1 MTIKHHFTAGG
12 VYAREQTLRA
22 GEEVQKHVHD
32 YDHLSYLAH
41 GTAMLDVEG
50 ELSVLHGPCMLEVK
64 AGRAHRITAV
74 TDLTWLCIHAESVA
88 DPETLM
94 KG

>member
-1 MTIKHHFTAGG
+1 MKQSAISAAFT
-12 VYAREQTLRA
+12 VTFP
-22 GEEVQKHVHD
+22 
-32 YDHLSYLAH
+32 
-41 GTAMLDVEG
+41 MLDVEG
-50 ELSVLHGPCMLEVK
+50 DLSILHGPCMLEVK
-64 AGRAHRITAV
+64 AGHAHRITAL

>member
-1 MTIKHHFTAGG
+1 MTVKHHFSTGG

-32 YDHLSYLAH
+32 YDHLSYLAR
-41 GTAMLDVEG
+41 GTAMLDVDG
-50 ELSVLHGPCMLEVK
+50 ELSVLRGPCMLEVK
-64 AGRAHRITAV
+64 AGKSHRIQAL

>member
-1 MTIKHHFTAGG
+1 MILHHFSAGG
-12 VYAREQTLRA
+12 VYAREQSLLA
-22 GEEVQKHVHD
+22 GQEVDKHVHD
-32 YDHLSYLAH
+32 YDHLSYLAR
-41 GTAMLDVEG
+41 GTAMVEIDG
-50 ELSVLHGPCMLEVK
+50 RLSVLHGPCMLEVK
-64 AGRAHRITAV
+64 AGKAHRIQAL